1 MKTFRYKTNI
11 NCDSCVRMVQPVL
24 DAQSNHGSWEVD
36 TQSEIKLLKVTS
48 ETINSAE
55 LIKSLAE
62 LGFEA
67 ELIA

>member
-1 MKTFRYKTNI
+1 MTTFQYKTNI
-11 NCDSCVRMVQPVL
+11 NCASCVRMVQSVL

-36 TQSEIKLLKVTS
+36 TQSENKLLKVTS
-48 ETINSAE
+48 ETINSEE
-55 LIKSLAE
+55 LIKSLAD

>member
-1 MKTFRYKTNI
+1 MITFRYKTNI
-11 NCDSCVRMVQPVL
+11 NCASCVRMVQAVL
-24 DAQSNHGSWEVD
+24 DAQLNHGSWEVD
-36 TQSEIKLLKVTS
+36 TQSENKLLKVTS

>member
-1 MKTFRYKTNI
+1 
-11 NCDSCVRMVQPVL
+11 MVQPVL